1 MVTGLTTITYVP
13 LPQLQTFYPSVGQE
27 HQGAHIVGMENG
39 KHYMQCPIQN
49 NRYERP
55 VVKEGKC
62 SHTIAGKTQKTGGS
76 QGSSS
81 KFTLVSTE
89 DRDYGQSR
97 CQHRGQEDREM
108 DEARRKYWLVTH
120 PQEDME
126 TTRDGERVG

>member
-1 MVTGLTTITYVP
+1 MR
-13 LPQLQTFYPSVGQE
+13 
-27 HQGAHIVGMENG
+27 
-39 KHYMQCPIQN
+39 CPIQN

-89 DRDYGQSR
+89 DQDYGQSR

-108 DEARRKYWLVTH
+108 DEARR
-120 PQEDME
+120 
-126 TTRDGERVG
+126 